1 MTNVWFLLT
10 VAAIGGVAVTLQGQF
25 MGIMDRQLG
34 TLESVFITY
43 GSGGLIIG
51 LIMLAARGG
60 NLQAL
65 STVPLYVTTSGLAG
79 LIIVGTIG
87 FATTRIGIVA
97 TFTIMLASQFLSAAV
112 VDHFGLF
119 SGEAH
124 PLNWSKSVGL
134 VLLLISVWLVV
145 RK

>member
-1 MTNVWFLLT
+1 MTNIWFLLI

-25 MGIMDRQLG
+25 MGIMDRQMG

-43 GSGGLIIG
+43 GSGGVLIG
-51 LIMLAARGG
+51 LIMLAMRGG

-65 STVPLYVTTSGLAG
+65 STVPLYAMTSGLTG
-79 LIIVGTIG
+79 LMIVGTIG
-87 FATTRIGIVA
+87 FAATRIGIVA
-97 TFTIMLASQFLSAAV
+97 TFTIMLASQFVSAAL

-119 SGEAH
+119 GGEAH
-124 PLNWSKSVGL
+124 PLNWTKGLGL